1 MESNRLEPTRMMALQ
16 VWWAWFWRAAAGTF
30 IAAFVVGLLLG
41 VIGLVLGFDASQ
53 NRGLMGGLS
62 MLVAFPVSVEM
73 LYRVLRKR
81 FTGFQIA
88 ILP

>member
-1 MESNRLEPTRMMALQ
+1 MEPNRLEPTRAMALQ

-30 IAAFVVGLLLG
+30 AASFAVGLLLG
-41 VIGLVLGFDASQ
+41 VLGLVFGFDAST
-53 NRGLMGGLS
+53 NRSLMGGLS

-81 FTGFQIA
+81 FAGFQIA